1 MHSYDSDLLCLNISH
16 EGIHEPISKIPASSR
31 TKRIEELGELIAQK
45 KKLWLRRS
53 RVGGMEES
61 MMFLNRI
68 VHILKSTDL
77 LETSEKPHPLV

>member
-1 MHSYDSDLLCLNISH
+1 MPQVIFENISV
-16 EGIHEPISKIPASSR
+16 GGVA
-31 TKRIEELGELIAQK
+31 K